1 MQTTSISTT
10 KVVEKRTNTTSQPQK
25 PAPQVVDKRTQ
36 KTTTVTTT
44 KTVTPAKPVTQVQV
58 VEKRSQKPGSTVKTT
73 TTTTTTVSNTR
84 PPITTTTN
92 TRQPITT
99 TTVSNTRQPIT
110 TTTNTRQPLTTT
122 TNTRQ
127 PITTTTTKTTTTVS
141 NTRQP
146 INLASNKKPATQV
159 QTSNKRSQNTTTV
172 VKTSYSP
179 SKPAT
184 QPQVADKRTHKTVP
198 VKVTTTQVK
207 TVEHKNQ
214 RSTSKPNSNAPSKPQ
229 SKAGSQAPT
238 KKVEVKQYVY
248 STVTDDDKIKE
259 AFELFDSNDG
269 RIDAGEVKD
278 AMQNIGYDEKN
289 PVIFQVVSELDT
301 PRNKNSGGA
310 TFDDFCQT
318 INYRIPEKET
328 EEELRKI
335 FELFLD
341 PNSET
346 TSLDSIKRVA
356 DEIGANIEEDELR
369 AMLNK
374 ASKSG
379 SELTFDDFV
388 AIMKE
393 KL

>member
-1 MQTTSISTT
+1 MQTTSITTT
-10 KVVEKRTNTTSQPQK
+10 KVVEKRSNATSQPK
-25 PAPQVVDKRTQ
+25 PAPQVVDNRSQ

-44 KTVTPAKPVTQVQV
+44 KTVTPAKPVTHVQV
-58 VEKRSQKPGSTVKTT
+58 VEKRSQKPGTTVKTT
-73 TTTTTTVSNTR
+73 TTTTKTTVSN
-84 PPITTTTN
+84 
-92 TRQPITT
+92 
-99 TTVSNTRQPIT
+99 SNR
-110 TTTNTRQPLTTT
+110 
-122 TNTRQ
+122 
-127 PITTTTTKTTTTVS
+127 
-141 NTRQP
+141 
-146 INLASNKKPATQV
+146 PATQV
-159 QTSNKRSQNTTTV
+159 QVANKRSQNTTTTTT
-172 VKTSYSP
+172 VKTSVSP
-179 SKPAT
+179 SKPAAK
-184 QPQVADKRTHKTVP
+184 PQVVDNRAHKTVP

-207 TVEHKNQ
+207 VVEQKNQ
-214 RSTSKPNSNAPSKPQ
+214 RAASKPGSNAASKPQ
-229 SKAGSQAPT
+229 SKAASQAPT
-238 KKVEVKQYVY
+238 KKVEVKKYVY
-248 STVTDDDKIKE
+248 SSVTDDDKIKE

-289 PVIFQVVSELDT
+289 PVIFQVVSELDN

-346 TSLDSIKRVA
+346 TSLESIKRVA
-356 DEIGANIEEDELR
+356 DEIGANIEEAELR